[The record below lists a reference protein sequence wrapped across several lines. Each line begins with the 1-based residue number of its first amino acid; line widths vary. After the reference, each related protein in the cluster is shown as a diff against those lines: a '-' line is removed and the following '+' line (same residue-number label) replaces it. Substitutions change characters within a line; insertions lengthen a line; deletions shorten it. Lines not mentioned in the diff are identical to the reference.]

1 MSTESLTGTSYVVL
15 GLIEQ
20 CQPVSVYE
28 LKQVASISVFNFWA
42 LPHTVLYT
50 ETERLAKKGLLD
62 RNQER
67 TGRRKRTYR
76 LTEAGQEEL
85 DSWRSEPTDDLCEVR
100 DRALLQLFCGADPE
114 ALADVQIRAHQA
126 KLDEYLEL
134 RERLAGGDTGR
145 GTRLALEAGIGIE
158 QQMISFWRSVAE
170 ERV

>member
-1 MSTESLTGTSYVVL
+1 MSTESLTGTSFVVL

-20 CQPVSVYE
+20 CQPASVYD
-28 LKQVASISVFNFWA
+28 LKQLAATSVFNFWA

-62 RNQER
+62 RHQEQ

-76 LTEAGQEEL
+76 LTDTGLAEL
-85 DSWRSEPTDDLCEVR
+85 DAWRSKPTDDLCEVR

-114 ALADVQIRAHQA
+114 ALAEVQVGAHQD

-134 RERLAGGDTGR
+134 REKLAGGDCPR
-145 GTRLALEAGIGIE
+145 GTLLALEAGIGIE
-158 QQMISFWRSVAE
+158 QQMIRFWASVAE
-170 ERV
+170 EQG